1 MLISYV
7 KKSKRAQDYQLYLLT
22 IYFGIEFK
30 KDISTSQYL
39 RIVYIRLNSNGPTG
53 IRIKIVSPFI

>member
-30 KDISTSQYL
+30 KDISTSQYI
-39 RIVYIRLNSNGPTG
+39 RIVYIRLNSNDPTG
-53 IRIKIVSPFI
+53 IRIKNVSPFI

>member
-30 KDISTSQYL
+30 KDISTSQYI
-39 RIVYIRLNSNGPTG
+39 RIVYIRLNSNGPIG
-53 IRIKIVSPFI
+53 IRIKNVSPFI